1 MTKRVT
7 LLFVAILTLSSLTV
21 VNVALAAVSKPP
33 VPKFTVDYEDR
44 LDYVPPVYSVNKYT
58 GETTLVQQGYHV
70 ENKTITLTIKNQPF
84 TQGTTEDKPVSL
96 SYNIRVKG
104 HFEEDWTYLGEI
116 TSSDSDYTITSY
128 AYGNKATNDIL
139 RNVPTD
145 GGELDFQVQAEAGYY
160 TQVWV
165 EGVSQGCGGTTTGHY
180 EQRFTQSEPSGWSNT
195 QTLTIKETQTPPLS
209 PEQTDVIVGVAIVSV
224 VLGIM
229 FGVLVYLI
237 KRK

>member
-33 VPKFTVDYEDR
+33 VPIFTVNYEDS

-104 HFEEDWTYLGEI
+104 HFEEDWTIEGYIDSSDGEYTTKSYALGENSEI
-116 TSSDSDYTITSY
+116 YM
-128 AYGNKATNDIL
+128 L
-139 RNVPTD
+139 RSAAS
-145 GGELDFQVQAEAGYY
+145 GGQVDFQVQTLMGYFYDVYDYNTHSGLFYLYFPPEAYFAG
-160 TQVWV
+160 
-165 EGVSQGCGGTTTGHY
+165 EKSD
-180 EQRFTQSEPSGWSNT
+180 WSST
-195 QTLTIKETQTPPLS
+195 QTIKIP
-209 PEQTDVIVGVAIVSV
+209 
-224 VLGIM
+224 
-229 FGVLVYLI
+229 
-237 KRK
+237 